1 MCTMK
6 LTRMLRTACLSWL
19 LGRAIALMLW
29 PSSARFAC
37 DHARA
42 LVLAPFLCRHS
53 AWLLGAGER
62 LLSGSCAKY
71 LGTKSRRSSEQP
83 SNGVS
88 FARLAGQDAELT
100 AVPRCRPVRDAAWRF
115 RGFGRSACDV
125 SGDHSLVLCLCIAL
139 LGVCTLACS
148 QTRVCRNKTLKTTT
162 ATVHVVAPFQAMVV
176 SQPAWCDGCMPS
188 ADQGPSSVPAV
199 AASS

>member
-1 MCTMK
+1 MSVMAFRACYCPDA
-6 LTRMLRTACLSWL
+6 LALLRALCLRS
-19 LGRAIALMLW
+19 R
-29 PSSARFAC
+29 
-37 DHARA
+37 ARA
-42 LVLAPFLCRHS
+42 CVGSLPLQALCLAARS
-53 AWLLGAGER
+53 R
-62 LLSGSCAKY
+62 RKLLSGSCAKY

-88 FARLAGQDAELT
+88 SARLAGQDAELT

-148 QTRVCRNKTLKTTT
+148 QTRVCHNRTLKTTT
-162 ATVHVVAPFQAMVV
+162 ATMHVVAPSQAMVV
-176 SQPAWCDGCMPS
+176 SQPARCDGCMPS
-188 ADQGPSSVPAV
+188 ADQRPSSVPAV